1 MAKYIGL
8 DIGSKTIGIAT
19 SEGYFSNPKETIR
32 FQEYNFLEAVTK
44 LSIFLNKEGFEE
56 IVIGYP
62 KNMNGSSG
70 ERVEMVEQFIEI
82 FLEQKIVNEEQIKRV
97 DERLTTR
104 LAKQIMISADFS
116 RKKQKENKDQLAAK
130 LILETYLNSIK

>member
-8 DIGSKTIGIAT
+8 DLGSKTVGIAT

-32 FQEYNFLEAVTK
+32 FQEYNFLEAVNK
-44 LSIFLNKEGFEE
+44 LDIFLKKEGFEK
-56 IVIGYP
+56 IAIGYP
-62 KNMNGSSG
+62 KNMNGSTG
-70 ERVEMVEQFIEI
+70 ERVEMVEEFIKI
-82 FLEQKIVNEEQIKRV
+82 MLEQNLVIEEQIERV

-104 LAKQIMISADFS
+104 MAKQIMISADLS

>member
-8 DIGSKTIGIAT
+8 DLGSKTVGIAT

-32 FQEYNFLEAVTK
+32 FQENNFEDGVIK
-44 LSIFLNKEGFEE
+44 LNSFLKKEGFEK
-56 IVIGYP
+56 IIIGYP
-62 KNMNGSSG
+62 KNMDGSTG
-70 ERVEMVEQFIEI
+70 HRVEMVEDFITVMI
-82 FLEQKIVNEEQIKRV
+82 DQKVVNEDQIERV

-104 LAKQIMISADFS
+104 MAKQVMISADLS
-116 RKKQKENKDQLAAK
+116 RKKQKENKDQVAAK

>member
-8 DIGSKTIGIAT
+8 DLGSKTIGIAT

-32 FQEYNFLEAVTK
+32 FQEYNFLEAVNK
-44 LSIFLNKEGFEE
+44 LSIFLNKECFEE

-70 ERVEMVEQFIEI
+70 ERVEMVEQFIQI
-82 FLEQKIVNEEQIKRV
+82 FLEKKIVSEEQIKRV